1 MGAVIRNEG
10 DVIVAKESSPDEID
24 KNYVLQNYLKTQTSH
39 ASVTNVGNLT
49 VETNVESGSVSLEES
64 PSNNGIPVVKNEPV
78 ATPSKINPAD
88 ETISLPKQEPAIP
101 NPKSLNLFAPRV

>member
-1 MGAVIRNEG
+1 M
-10 DVIVAKESSPDEID
+10 S
-24 KNYVLQNYLKTQTSH
+24 
-39 ASVTNVGNLT
+39 SVTNV
-49 VETNVESGSVSLEES
+49 EEKRNVESVDRPLEES